1 MGTPEFA
8 VPSLEALF
16 ADTSYDVIAVYT
28 QPDREAGRGRHLA
41 SSPVKE
47 LALSRGIEVVQ
58 PVSLKDKSVV
68 EHIENLK
75 PDLLVVAAY
84 GRIITPEILCIP
96 EFGCI
101 NIHPS
106 LLPHYR
112 GSSPIVEP
120 ILQGDQ
126 VTGVTIMLLDRG
138 MDTGPILAQKEV
150 PVSDEDTAGSL
161 TEKLAEIGAGLLMET
176 LPRWIT
182 GKIEPQ
188 PQDESKA
195 SYTRIINKEDG
206 EIDWH
211 LPAID
216 LWRHVRAFNP
226 WPGSYTR
233 WQGKLLRIIE
243 AIPVAA
249 KDTVEE
255 GRVIAL
261 KQERKSDIAVG
272 TGDGYL
278 CLIKVQM
285 EGKRVM
291 PADEFVR
298 GQRDFIGS
306 QLG

>member
-8 VPSLEALF
+8 VPGLEALF

-206 EIDWH
+206 EINWH

-216 LWRHVRAFNP
+216 LWRRVRAFSP

-243 AIPVAA
+243 AIPVSA
-249 KDTVEE
+249 KDPVEE

>member
-161 TEKLAEIGAGLLMET
+161 TEKLAEIGAGLLMQT

>member
-1 MGTPEFA
+1 MGTPGFA

-16 ADTSYDVIAVYT
+16 ADTLYDVVAVYT
-28 QPDREAGRGRHLA
+28 QPDRESGRGRQLS

-47 LALSRGIEVVQ
+47 LALSRGIEVAQ
-58 PVSLKDKSVV
+58 PVTLKDKSVV
-68 EHIENLK
+68 DHIVNLK
-75 PDLLVVAAY
+75 PDLIVVAAY
-84 GRIITPEILCIP
+84 GRIITHEILSIP
-96 EFGCI
+96 QLGCI
-101 NIHPS
+101 NVHPS
-106 LLPHYR
+106 LLPRYR

-126 VTGVTIMLLDRG
+126 VTGVTIMLLDKG

-161 TEKLAEIGAGLLMET
+161 TEKLACIGAGLLMQT
-176 LPRWIT
+176 LPRWIE
-182 GKIEPQ
+182 GKITPQ
-188 PQDESKA
+188 PQDDGKA

-211 LPAID
+211 LTALDI
-216 LWRHVRAFNP
+216 WRRVRAFNP

-243 AIPVAA
+243 AVPSSSKNPA
-249 KDTVEE
+249 EE

-272 TGDGYL
+272 TGDGFLYL
-278 CLIKVQM
+278 VKVQL

-291 PADEFVR
+291 TADEFAR

-306 QLG
+306 RLG